1 MSDAEPKGIL
11 RKGGEERK
19 PKGEI
24 KMVVEETSDNTSD
37 NDKKTAR
44 RSRLVRKQTGAAPTD
59 EEEQARK
66 RIVKTHMKGEGAALK
81 NQRSSN
87 SGGESGS
94 EVESHSQIGRSSDV
108 TTTKTPATADQPAT
122 PASSRRGCVL
132 F

>member
-1 MSDAEPKGIL
+1 MTDMEETPKGIL

-24 KMVVEETSDNTSD
+24 RMVVEETSDNTSGD
-37 NDKKTAR
+37 DTKRGAR

-66 RIVKTHMKGEGAALK
+66 RIVKNHLKGEGAALK
-81 NQRSSN
+81 ARSSS

-108 TTTKTPATADQPAT
+108 TTKPSENTEQP
-122 PASSRRGCVL
+122 SSRRGCVV